1 VTIAKQTQEVHMQKI
16 FRWPLAALLFGV
28 LLVSAQPAAAL
39 TGAGDAAR
47 GEALYVGTASFEKA
61 GSPCLACHSIA
72 GAGLGKAAG
81 ASYGPDLTGLWQSFG
96 AEGVAAVLESVE
108 SFPSMEAIY
117 GKRRL
122 SAQEQA
128 DLAAFLG
135 EVSGR
140 EAPRIAGSLLVEAG
154 AGVGVAFLVLAIF
167 GRNRLK
173 SEPPCPCT
181 HYPKK

>member
-1 VTIAKQTQEVHMQKI
+1 MQKI
-16 FRWPLAALLFGV
+16 VRWRWTALLVMALLLSSLPATAQV
-28 LLVSAQPAAAL
+28 L
-39 TGAGDAAR
+39 AGDPAR
-47 GEALYVGTASFEKA
+47 GEALYVGTASFAKA

-81 ASYGPDLTGLWQSFG
+81 ASYGPDLTELWESFG
-96 AEGVAAVLESVE
+96 EEGIAAVLESVD
-108 SFPSMEAIY
+108 SFPSMAAIY
-117 GKRRL
+117 AARPL
-122 SAQEQA
+122 SGQEQA
-128 DLAAFLG
+128 DLGAFLR

-140 EAPRIAGSLLVEAG
+140 ETPRIAGSLLVEAG

-173 SEPPCPCT
+173 SERPCPCT